1 MNNLTN
7 QKIPSFYQQLRQNIA
22 SLNAIS
28 IPTTA
33 QKANVET
40 ITFISNPPNI
50 HSKACIRGSGLDL
63 KIGDLIVL
71 TIIQK
76 EELNHLTIIQRNT
89 NVSDMFI
96 AEISVMTK
104 Y

>member
-1 MNNLTN
+1 MNNLTH
-7 QKIPSFYQQLRQNIA
+7 QELPSFYQQLRQNIA

-28 IPTTA
+28 IPTTV
-33 QKANVET
+33 QKVNVEAT
-40 ITFISNPPNI
+40 TFISNLPEV
-50 HSKACIRGSGLDL
+50 HGRAYIRGNGLDF

-76 EELNHLTIIQRNT
+76 EELNHLTTIQRNT